1 MLTCN
6 LMGGLGN
13 QLFQI
18 FTTIAYSMKNGVS
31 FRFLDNKTLGGGNC
45 TLRHTYWDTFLY
57 RMKPY
62 LTQVFPPLVQINEN
76 GFKYNDLDMS
86 VLGNN
91 QNVRLFGYF
100 QSYKYFEQYSKTIIM
115 LLGLE
120 ESKYRLFQKYKCDN
134 SIGIHFRLGDYKK
147 VQWVHPIATCDY
159 YKCSLSYILEAQNQP
174 TPTPNMVMYF
184 CEDEDIDDVKQ
195 TIGALQL
202 DFPQLAFERADNT
215 LADWEQMLL
224 MSCCRHNIIANSSYS
239 WWAAYLNTNPDK
251 IVCYPSAWFGPS
263 IGHDT
268 SDLCPREW
276 KQIQC

>member
-1 MLTCN
+1 
-6 LMGGLGN
+6 MGGLGN

-45 TLRHTYWDTFLY
+45 TMRHTYWDTFLY
-57 RMKPY
+57 RMKPF

-86 VLGNN
+86 VLANN
-91 QNVRLFGYF
+91 QNACLFGYF

-115 LLGLE
+115 LTGIE
-120 ESKYRLFQKYKCDN
+120 EFRTTLFKKYKYEN
-134 SIGIHFRLGDYKK
+134 FISIHFRLGDYKK

-159 YKCSLSYILEAQNQP
+159 YKCSLSYILEAQNQQ

-184 CEDEDIDDVKQ
+184 CEDDDIDQVKQ
-195 TIGALQL
+195 TIDALQL
-202 DFPQLAFERADNT
+202 DFPQLAFERADT
-215 LADWEQMLL
+215 SLADWEQMLL

-268 SDLCPREW
+268 SDLCPPEW